1 MMVGSTE
8 QEQARNILALS
19 MIDYRALVESVRDYA
34 IFMLDPLGVVVSWNA
49 GAEHIKGYAAE
60 EIIGR
65 NFKVF
70 YLPEDR
76 NSGQPELELET
87 AEKTGRYEDESWRM
101 RKDGSRF
108 RAHIIVTALRDAQGK
123 LLGFAKVTQDV
134 TERWEA
140 EQELRESEERF
151 RILVDQIRDY
161 AIYLLSPEGRITT
174 WNLGARRI
182 EQYEASEVIG
192 RHFSM
197 FHAPEDIARGKLT
210 RLMQQAKETGAA
222 RETAWR
228 IRKDGSRFWAD
239 VTLTALRDS
248 NGNLYGFAKIVR
260 DLTDQIEAGELAVA
274 YEAAQEAV
282 RARDE
287 FLSIASHELRTPLAA
302 MHLQLQVVKRQL
314 EGDSLD
320 QAKDRLTLGIERAL
334 GSADRLS
341 KLVDTLLDVTR
352 ITTNRIQLH
361 LSDFDMA
368 EAVQEEIGRLAEI
381 AREAGCELSVQA
393 EVGIVGRWDRLRI
406 EQALM
411 NLVANACKYAPGSP
425 VRIGVER
432 DAEYV
437 RIWVRDSGPG
447 IAADDVE
454 QIFDRFVQ
462 AGAAGKDSGLGL
474 GLFVTRQIAEAHG
487 GTASVISSVGGGSL
501 FTIELPLHA
510 LPPEAAI

>member
-8 QEQARNILALS
+8 QEQARNTLALS

-34 IFMLDPLGVVVSWNA
+34 IFMLDPLGVIVSWNA

-447 IAADDVE
+447 IAADDAE

>member
-1 MMVGSTE
+1 MVGNTDQE
-8 QEQARNILALS
+8 QERHILALS
-19 MIDYRALVESVRDYA
+19 TIDYRALVESVRDYA
-34 IFMLDPLGVVVSWNA
+34 IFMLDPLGVVISWNA
-49 GAEHIKGYAAE
+49 GAEHIKGYAAD

-76 NSGQPELELET
+76 NSGRPELELET
-87 AEKTGRYEDESWRM
+87 AEKTGRYEDESWRL

-108 RAHIIVTALRDAQGK
+108 RAHVIVTALRDAQGE

-140 EQELRESEERF
+140 EQELRESEKRF

-210 RLMQQAKETGAA
+210 RLMQQAKDAGAA
-222 RETAWR
+222 RETGWR

-239 VTLTALRDS
+239 VTLTALRDA

-260 DLTDQIEAGELAVA
+260 DLTEQVEAEELAMA
-274 YEAAQEAV
+274 YAAAQEAV
-282 RARDE
+282 RVRDE

-314 EGDSLD
+314 DGDSLD
-320 QAKDRLTLGIERAL
+320 QAKDRLTPGIERAL
-334 GSADRLS
+334 GSAERLS
-341 KLVDTLLDVTR
+341 RLVDTLLDVTR
-352 ITTNRIQLH
+352 ITTNRVQLH

-368 EAVQEEIGRLAEI
+368 EVVLEEAGRLAGI
-381 AREAGCELSVQA
+381 AGEAGCELSVQA
-393 EVGIVGRWDRLRI
+393 QAGIVGRWDRLRI

-411 NLVANACKYAPGSP
+411 NLVANACKYAPGGP
-425 VRIGVER
+425 IHIGVER
-432 DAEYV
+432 DAGRV
-437 RIWVRDSGPG
+437 RVWVQDSGPG
-447 IAADDVE
+447 IAADSIG

-462 AGAAGKDSGLGL
+462 AGPAGKESGLGL

-487 GTASVISSVGGGSL
+487 GTASVVSSEGEGSR

-510 LPPEAAI
+510 PSSEAAI